1 MGLWCWALTWITWSP
16 SPHGSE
22 AEDRVFLM
30 RLQHRNLPLNT
41 SLGLEVGKVSDT
53 SDNSSQLLNCV
64 GGGFGFG
71 LWKTLFSSSERLD
84 VTPRFQ
90 KHPEHRGQA
99 GKASGPSFFQNLR
112 LEIHLPSNSANCIC
126 SSCSLY
132 LYFQTHNLTRC
143 ILGTCDF
150 CAIKGPGKGLHPTSF
165 SLCEL
170 WAASHSNGA

>member
-1 MGLWCWALTWITWSP
+1 MQ
-16 SPHGSE
+16 
-22 AEDRVFLM
+22 
-30 RLQHRNLPLNT
+30 LQHRNLPLNT